1 MMDAEGNT
9 ARNQDSKSV
18 SDNGSVF
25 HIACVGASA
34 GGLLALEQLFAS
46 IPSDL
51 GIAFVVVQ
59 HLSPEFKSHMK
70 TLLASHTSMKIH
82 SVENGMQVQPN
93 CIYLIPPKMEMVI
106 SDGKLLLTEK
116 NEVRS
121 LSHPIDQFLRS
132 LASDV
137 GRYAMGIILSGTGSD
152 GSRGIKNVHDAGG
165 LVMAQDVQSAQFDG
179 MPMNAQS
186 TGSVDLVLP
195 PAGMAEAIVRY
206 VKEGMT
212 PEMMASEEL
221 LAHTSEGFDRIFQ
234 LLNQQHS
241 LDFSHYK
248 ATTVGR
254 RIQRRIDL
262 LHLESVDAYVE
273 LLEQD
278 PGELNDLYKDLL
290 IGVTKFFRDPAA
302 FGILEKDV
310 IPGLLRRLKP
320 GDPIRVWVAG
330 CASGEEAY
338 TIAILLDEALRNR
351 EDKHEIKIFATDAH
365 HVSLHTA
372 AKGVYPEESLSE
384 LSEERRQRYFNQRR
398 DGFHVAREL
407 RGHVVFAPHNV
418 IQDAPFTQMD
428 LVTCRNLLIYLQPA
442 AQQKTISM
450 FHFALKAAGVLFL
463 GPSETPGEIADEF
476 TTINKKWRFYS
487 KRRDVRLPVDTRM
500 PLALMPNTKPN
511 RLTTPV
517 VATGR
522 VDPSLLGTYDSL
534 LDRKMPPSFLINEKF
549 EMLHT
554 FGGAEKYLQLKSG
567 RPTLSLVE
575 LIDESLRTAVSGA
588 IQHALRKNDV
598 VKYTGIQIHTDQG
611 KQDLQLTVEPVFDS
625 ISKVNNLLVEI
636 ETVREPVAD
645 PSNTVLSDTLSA
657 DTQSLNMAEMSLERV
672 SSLESE
678 LRYSQENLQATI
690 EEMETTNEELQATNE
705 ELVAS
710 NEELQSTNEELHSV
724 NEELYTVNAESQ
736 RQVGEIAQS
745 NEDMDNLLATTRV
758 GVIFLDHELFI
769 RRFTPE
775 IARMFHLVP
784 QDVGRSIEGFAHN
797 LQHDGLVDDLK
808 TVIKTGREIELQ
820 VSDRKDNP
828 YIVRMMPY
836 RSSTEQ
842 IKGIVLTLIDV
853 GSLHEAKSDLEQFKF
868 MVEAATDGMVVAD
881 REGKIFYANPV
892 MHDLL
897 GYSDDELVGKSIV
910 DINLL
915 LDERGFLAI
924 FDDAVK
930 HGVPPFETEHCR
942 KDGTTIPVEV
952 NINAVTLREQTF
964 LFGNVRDIRKRI
976 ERDREMRLH
985 HLAVEATTNG
995 VVISDPK
1002 LKDNPI
1008 IYANPGFL
1016 EMSGYSEAEVVGQN
1030 CRFLQGSDTED
1041 STVEEIK
1048 RSVKNGESC
1057 RVTLLN
1063 YRKDGSK
1070 FWNDLQITP
1079 ITDIDGNIVNYV
1091 GVQSDVS
1098 SQREIRKQLEEAK
1111 QKVERTA
1118 AKLLVSE
1125 KAAKQA
1131 NVAKSEFL
1139 ANMSHELRTPM
1150 TSVLGFADVLEGE
1163 LQDPT
1168 LKEKVDTIKRN
1179 GEYLLSILN
1188 DILDL
1193 SKIEAGKFEFASEM
1207 VDLLK
1212 MIGGIKSLMDVRSHS
1227 EGIPLEFQFKTKV
1240 PKNITADSLRFRQIL
1255 VNLISNALK
1264 FTDHG
1269 KVTIETELIDN
1280 VDEPR
1285 LDIHVCDTGIGM
1297 SEGAINR
1304 IFNPFSQADPKTARK
1319 YGGTGLGL
1327 SISKRLAEGM
1337 QAQLLVESKKGVGS
1351 RFTLSIPVTKEQARN
1366 TVDPRS
1372 NTAEIKTTDSKFPK
1386 IDSPVLVVDDRRDVW
1401 RLSKYFLE
1409 RCGASVAIAEDG
1421 RQALDCV
1428 EQAISDGQPFD
1439 LILMDMQM
1447 PVMNGQKAV
1456 EELRRRGI
1464 NTPVIAMTAD
1474 AMEGEKERCL
1484 DFGCNAYLSKPFD
1497 GLNLMNTCAAIL
1509 QNGSI

>member
-1 MMDAEGNT
+1 MTDADKEST
-9 ARNQDSKSV
+9 AEQDRLPI
-18 SDNGSVF
+18 SDAGSEF

-34 GGLLALEQLFAS
+34 GGLEALENFFEAL
-46 IPSDL
+46 PSDL

-59 HLSPEFKSHMK
+59 HLSPDFKSHMEM
-70 TLLASHTSMKIH
+70 LLARHTSMEIH
-82 SVENGMQVQPN
+82 RVENGMQIKPN
-93 CIYLIPPKMEMVI
+93 CIYLMPPKMEMVI
-106 SDGKLLLTEK
+106 SGCKLLLTEK
-116 NEVRS
+116 CEQRS

-137 GRYAMGIILSGTGSD
+137 GRYAIAVILSGTGSD
-152 GSRGIKNVHDAGG
+152 GSRGIKNVKDAGG
-165 LVMAQDVQSAQFDG
+165 LVMAQDVQSAKFDG

-195 PAGMAEAIVRY
+195 PAGMAEAINRY
-206 VKEGMT
+206 VKEGLT
-212 PEMMASEEL
+212 PEMMGSEEL
-221 LAHTSEGFDRIFQ
+221 LAHTADGFDRIFQ
-234 LLNQQHS
+234 LLNRQHN

-254 RIQRRIDL
+254 RVQRRIDML
-262 LHLESVDAYVE
+262 SLESVDAYAE
-273 LLEQD
+273 ILEDD
-278 PGELNDLYKDLL
+278 PGELNNLYKDLL

-302 FGILEKDV
+302 FEILEKEV
-310 IPGLLRRLKP
+310 IPRIMGRLKP
-320 GDPIRVWVAG
+320 KDPVRIWVAG
-330 CASGEEAY
+330 CATGEEAY
-338 TIAILLDEALRNR
+338 SIAILMDEALRNR
-351 EDKHEIKIFATDAH
+351 QERREIKIFATDAH

-372 AKGVYPEESLSE
+372 AKGVYPEEALTE
-384 LSEERRQRYFNQRR
+384 LTEDRKSRYFTRRR
-398 DGFHVAREL
+398 DGYHVARDL
-407 RGHVVFAPHNV
+407 RGYVVFAPHNV
-418 IQDAPFTQMD
+418 IHDAPFTQMD
-428 LVTCRNLLIYLQPA
+428 VVTCRNLLIYLQPA
-442 AQQKTISM
+442 AQRKAISM
-450 FHFALKAAGVLFL
+450 FHFALKAAGVMFL
-463 GPSETPGEIADEF
+463 GPSESPGEIADEF
-476 TTINKKWRFYS
+476 TVLNKKWRFYS
-487 KRRDVRLPVDTRM
+487 KRRDVRLPVESRS
-500 PLALMPNTKPN
+500 PLPSISDGISAGI
-511 RLTTPV
+511 TTP
-517 VATGR
+517 TFQSGR
-522 VDPSLLGTYDSL
+522 VDASLIGTYDRL

-554 FGGAEKYLQLKSG
+554 FGGAEKYLKLKSG
-567 RPTLSLVE
+567 RPTISLVE
-575 LIDESLRTAVSGA
+575 LIDESLKTAVTGA
-588 IQHALRKNDV
+588 IQHALRKNDT
-598 VKYTGIQIHTDQG
+598 VKYTGLHIQTDQG
-611 KQDLQLTVEPVFDS
+611 KQNLQLTVEPVYDS
-625 ISKVNNLLVEI
+625 HSRVNNILVEI
-636 ETVREPVAD
+636 ETIQAPV
-645 PSNTVLSDTLSA
+645 SESSTHEVVSVSA
-657 DTQSLNMAEMSLERV
+657 MTSERV
-672 SSLESE
+672 ASLESE
-678 LRYSQENLQATI
+678 LRYSQENLQATV

-736 RQVGEIAQS
+736 RQNEEIAQS

-758 GVIFLDHELFI
+758 GVIFLDDELYI

-775 IARMFHLVP
+775 IGRLFHLVP

-797 LQHDGLVDDLK
+797 LKHDGLIDDLK
-808 TVIKTGREIELQ
+808 AVIETGREKELQ
-820 VSDRKDNP
+820 VSDRKGNP
-828 YIVRMMPY
+828 FIIRMLPY
-836 RSSTEQ
+836 RSGTEV
-842 IKGIVLTLIDV
+842 IKGIVLTLIDI
-853 GSLHEAKSDLEQFKF
+853 GSLHQAQSDLEQFKF
-868 MVEAATDGMVVAD
+868 MVEAASDGMVVAD
-881 REGKIFYANPV
+881 HEGKIFYANPV
-892 MHDLL
+892 MYKLL
-897 GYSDDELVGKSIV
+897 GYSDGELVGKNVV

-915 LDERGFLAI
+915 LDELGYLAI
-924 FDDAVK
+924 FENAVK
-930 HGVPPFETEHCR
+930 QGVPPFETEHCR
-942 KDGTTIPVEV
+942 KDGTTISVEV
-952 NINAVTLREQTF
+952 SINAVVLHNQTF
-964 LFGNVRDIRKRI
+964 LFANVRDIRKRI
-976 ERDREMRLH
+976 ERDREMRIH

-1016 EMSGYSEAEVVGQN
+1016 KMSGYSEEEVVGKN
-1030 CRFLQGSDTED
+1030 CRFLQGPDTED
-1041 STVEEIK
+1041 HTVEEIK
-1048 RSVKNGESC
+1048 RSVSKGESC

-1063 YRKDGSK
+1063 YRKDKTK

-1079 ITDIDGNIVNYV
+1079 ITDKDGNIVNYV
-1091 GVQSDVS
+1091 GVQSDVT

-1111 QKVERTA
+1111 QKVERVA

-1163 LQDPT
+1163 LEDPI
-1168 LKEKVDTIKRN
+1168 LREKVDTIKRN
-1179 GEYLLSILN
+1179 GEYLLSLLN

-1193 SKIEAGKFEFASEM
+1193 SKIEAGKFEFASET

-1212 MIGGIKSLMDVRSHS
+1212 MIRGIKSLMDVRSHT
-1227 EGIPLEFQFKTKV
+1227 EGIPLEFEFKTKI

-1269 KVTIETELIDN
+1269 KVTIETELIDE
-1280 VDEPR
+1280 VDDPK
-1285 LDIHVCDTGIGM
+1285 LQIHVCDTGIGM
-1297 SEGAINR
+1297 SEGAVNR

-1337 QAQLLVESKKGVGS
+1337 QAQLHVESKKGVGS
-1351 RFTLSIPVTKEQARN
+1351 RFTLSIPVTPEQIKN
-1366 TVDPRS
+1366 TVDPRVNS
-1372 NTAEIKTTDSKFPK
+1372 VEIKATDSKFPT
-1386 IDSPVLVVDDRRDVW
+1386 IESPVLVVDDRRDIW

-1409 RCGASVAIAEDG
+1409 RCGASVSIAEDG

-1428 EQAISDGQPFD
+1428 EQAIADGQPFE

-1464 NTPVIAMTAD
+1464 DTPVIAMTAD

-1484 DFGCNAYLSKPFD
+1484 AFGCNAYLSKPFD
-1497 GLNLMNTCAAIL
+1497 GLNLMHLCADIL
-1509 QNGSI
+1509 TSKSSTV